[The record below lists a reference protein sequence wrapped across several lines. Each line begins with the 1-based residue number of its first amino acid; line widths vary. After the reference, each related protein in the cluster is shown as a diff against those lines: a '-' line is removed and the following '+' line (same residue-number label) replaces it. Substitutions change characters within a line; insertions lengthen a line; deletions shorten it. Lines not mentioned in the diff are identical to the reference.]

1 MRTTGRDRVSASS
14 LNGARIERRTALR
27 VIGASCLTAVAAAAA
42 GFERLSGPALRAQ
55 GLPSPVRIDVPKGG
69 IIRTIRGDLD
79 PNTVGGA
86 TLMHE
91 HLGSGRAPSGRG
103 GPVEPNPTTDR
114 EWMVQELTIARE
126 KGGLGM
132 LVAAGTNIPGPDNVE
147 YLTFLS
153 QRSNVHL
160 IAAAAYYTRPNYP
173 PGTDTI
179 AEDELVELL
188 VRGAASARLGA
199 FGELGVVNDSPDLDP
214 VERKV
219 FRAFGRAQARTNLPI
234 FTHNNYATGPNVPMD
249 MALRQLDAL
258 EAGGANPRSIA
269 LGHVCCQF
277 DPMVD
282 VAKKV
287 ARRGAY
293 VAFDRVT
300 RQVQWV
306 SDERRIV
313 MLKAL
318 LDAGLER
325 SILLSS
331 DYIGRVNTSVGEINA
346 YPGPLHGRDGG
357 PGYARPLVLFV
368 PQLRK
373 AGIPDDVIRR
383 LTQDNPRRFLTFVP
397 KQS

>member
-1 MRTTGRDRVSASS
+1 MMTT
-14 LNGARIERRTALR
+14 GARIERRTALR
-27 VIGASCLTAVAAAAA
+27 LMGISGLAAVVASA
-42 GFERLSGPALRAQ
+42 GFQRFAGLAFGAQAPAA
-55 GLPSPVRIDVPKGG
+55 PSRIDVPRGG
-69 IIRTIRGDLD
+69 VIRTIRGDLD
-79 PNTVGGA
+79 PNTIGGA

-114 EWMVQELTIARE
+114 EWMAQELTIARE
-126 KGGLGM
+126 KAGLGM
-132 LVAAGTNIPGPDNVE
+132 LVATGNNIPGPDNAE

-160 IAAAAYYTRPNYP
+160 VAAAAYYTRPSYP

-179 AEDELVELL
+179 AEEELTELL
-188 VRGAASARLGA
+188 VRGAALARLGA
-199 FGELGVVNDSPDLDP
+199 FGELGVVNDEGDLDA

-234 FTHNNYATGPNVPMD
+234 FTHNNYSTGPNVPMD
-249 MALRQLDAL
+249 MAVRQLDAL
-258 EAGGANPRSIA
+258 EAGGANPKAIA
-269 LGHVCCQF
+269 LGHVCCLF

-282 VAKKV
+282 VAKRV
-287 ARRGAY
+287 ARRGAFI
-293 VAFDRVT
+293 AFDRVT

-331 DYIGRVNTSVGEINA
+331 DYIGRVNTSVGEVNA

-373 AGIPDDVIRR
+373 AGIPDEVIRR
-383 LTQDNPRRFLTFVP
+383 ITQDNPRRFLTFVP
-397 KQS
+397 KQA

>member
-1 MRTTGRDRVSASS
+1 MQGRP
-14 LNGARIERRTALR
+14 IERRTVLR
-27 VIGASCLTAVAAAAA
+27 LMGTSCLTAAVGAGLTRFADVAM
-42 GFERLSGPALRAQ
+42 GAQ
-55 GLPSPVRIDVPKGG
+55 GTTAPVRIDVPAGG

-79 PNTVGGA
+79 PNTINGA

-91 HLGSGRAPSGRG
+91 HVGSGRAPAGRG
-103 GPVEPNPTTDR
+103 GAAVEPNPTTDR
-114 EWMVQELTIARE
+114 EWMAQELTIAHE
-126 KGGLGM
+126 KAGLGM
-132 LVAAGTNIPGPDNVE
+132 LVAAGTNIPGPENVE

-160 IAAAAYYTRPNYP
+160 VAAAAYYTKPSYP
-173 PGTDTI
+173 SGTDTI
-179 AEDELVELL
+179 AEEELADLL
-188 VRGAASARLGA
+188 VRGAAAAHLGA
-199 FGELGVVNDSPDLDP
+199 FGELGVVNDEGDLDA

-234 FTHNNYATGPNVPMD
+234 FTHNNYSTGPNVPMD

-258 EAGGANPRSIA
+258 EAGGANPKSIA
-269 LGHVCCQF
+269 LGHVCCLF

-287 ARRGAY
+287 ARRGAF

-300 RQVQWV
+300 RQQQWV
-306 SDERRIV
+306 SDERRII

-318 LDAGLER
+318 LDAGLEH
-325 SILLSS
+325 SILFSS
-331 DYIGRVNTSVGEINA
+331 DYIGRVNTAVGEVNG

-368 PQLRK
+368 PLLRK

-383 LTQDNPRRFLTFVP
+383 ITQDNPRRFLTFVP
-397 KQS
+397 KP